1 MIQPSLE
8 AVCHVCERP
17 FLRMNTFQVV
27 CGVRCARKVP
37 AIKRKAERAAD
48 KAKREK
54 LKPRGKWLKEAQ
66 AAFNAWIRLRD
77 AEIGCISCGTLNGKR
92 NAGHYLSTAARP
104 ELRFDEDNV
113 HLQCERCNT
122 YLHGNLIAYRVAL
135 LARIGV
141 DGVARLEGPW
151 PVRKYRVDELRVIRD
166 DYRARVK
173 KALDGGAQ

>member
-1 MIQPSLE
+1 MPKLC
-8 AVCHVCERP
+8 AVCEREFVP
-17 FLRMNTFQVV
+17 YMPLARV
-27 CGVRCARKVP
+27 CSLPCARKVP
-37 AIKRKAERAAD
+37 VINRKAERAAD
-48 KAKREK
+48 KTKREK
-54 LKPRGKWLKEAQ
+54 SKPRGRWLKEAQ
-66 AAFNAWIRLRD
+66 AAFNAWVRLRD
-77 AEIGCISCGTLNGKR
+77 AELGCISCGTLNGKR
-92 NAGHYLSTAARP
+92 NAGHYLSTSARP

-173 KALDGGAQ
+173 KDLDGGAQ